1 MEKYSQIIILGIAIG
16 TLARI
21 FMLRNDYRSYPSYP
35 HGYVTHI
42 SLGVIAAALASIA
55 LPAIMEKEFTAVT
68 FLTIAAQQFRDI
80 RNMERETLSKLEERS
95 LVPRGHDYIEGIA
108 KTFEAR
114 NYLVMFVSLVTTG
127 VAVFTDLWLGA
138 LSGLLA
144 IVISGLLMRGKFVR
158 DIAIVKPGNL
168 HFNNSLLMV
177 DNIVIMNVGL
187 KSSQEKILKEGVGVI
202 IHPKDDDARATLNNM
217 GQRQAILHD
226 VSALVGSKLE
236 IGEPDWTPLLRKDI
250 DTGKLALFIIPNEKD
265 INCIIEAIYRTPVLE
280 SAEQKPLSSEI
291 GRKASD

>member
-55 LPAIMEKEFTAVT
+55 LPALMEKEFTAVT

-250 DTGKLALFIIPNEKD
+250 DTGKLALFIMPNEKD